1 MKEQKTKKILVRLTV
16 VVLPVAV
23 LTFCMMNTPEESGEQ
38 IAAQSPLQDSR
49 SLLMASTASHEHCE
63 SFAGMWYDSHGNL
76 NIGTTSLSI
85 ARGRSLYAMYVVKEF
100 SYSLLRNIQS
110 ALVDMAENHLRTH
123 NNIYGIIG
131 IEVIPQYNR
140 VEIELLNSG
149 DLQTNESNKDSVRD
163 YLASISLYQP
173 GSLYF
178 FISDEANEEPAF
190 EAPVPQSS
198 AGFLGISPNSTQR
211 PIHGGDRILF
221 YLGEVFRGTITAKA
235 TCNSTGRRGIVT
247 NAHVATARE
256 RMAHKNNDFY
266 PPFQEIGTRA
276 QYGMRNRIDATFI
289 PFDNPNIWEFT
300 SSAAYWQGNRD
311 NVTVIDRTYKV
322 THRHEIRVGR
332 YVYTFGQQSGRVRG
346 RIRSVGSWRRV
357 NFRENGGVRSFN
369 DQIITCTRTDGGDS
383 GGPVF
388 KRGRY
393 GRYILVGVNFGGSRF
408 GTRSFSNKIFNVENE
423 LGITIN
429 ARNISLADNPT
440 PDVVVNP
447 DTARFENLM
456 INAKYRVRYGEH
468 WQHTDYFVSLFA
480 GDVITNP
487 FDGHYPISRAWAIS
501 PIIGI
506 TRVAPH
512 YDESRMQIIH
522 MPLLREPAPDYV
534 RIDFVG
540 EKITGFRQGQTYRVN
555 YGRTFIARNN
565 HYIPICCC
573 WKGTV
578 VPAQR
583 MTGGPFF
590 ETLAH
595 RLYVPTRPVIN
606 PIGYNPTTSMN
617 INGQIRNI
625 SPGMQWRQSTEQNWR
640 LIYAPFLWNLR
651 PGTFYVRQPATATS
665 FASETVRIV
674 ISPFRPGILTLPVE
688 MVCNSTNDVFYRGTF
703 MVTQGGLLTLE
714 GLKRWYFFEDGFAP
728 IQNRQLITAMLRPSL
743 PVLLCCCFGFSY
755 IKIPYRVYCSHNT
768 IVLIFTPE

>member
-1 MKEQKTKKILVRLTV
+1 M
-16 VVLPVAV
+16 
-23 LTFCMMNTPEESGEQ
+23 
-38 IAAQSPLQDSR
+38 
-49 SLLMASTASHEHCE
+49 
-63 SFAGMWYDSHGNL
+63 
-76 NIGTTSLSI
+76 
-85 ARGRSLYAMYVVKEF
+85 
-100 SYSLLRNIQS
+100 
-110 ALVDMAENHLRTH
+110 
-123 NNIYGIIG
+123 
-131 IEVIPQYNR
+131 
-140 VEIELLNSG
+140 
-149 DLQTNESNKDSVRD
+149 
-163 YLASISLYQP
+163 
-173 GSLYF
+173 
-178 FISDEANEEPAF
+178 
-190 EAPVPQSS
+190 
-198 AGFLGISPNSTQR
+198 
-211 PIHGGDRILF
+211 
-221 YLGEVFRGTITAKA
+221 
-235 TCNSTGRRGIVT
+235 T
-247 NAHVATARE
+247 NAHVAEAGMQMTHRNINLATWDRD
-256 RMAHKNNDFY
+256 RR
-266 PPFQEIGTRA
+266 IGTRA
-276 QYGMRNRIDATFI
+276 QYGMRNLIDATFI

-300 SSAAYWQGNRD
+300 SSAVYWQGNRY

-322 THRHEIRVGR
+322 THRNEIVVGR
-332 YVYTFGQQSGRVRG
+332 YIYTFGQRSGRVRG
-346 RIRSVGSWRRV
+346 RIRSVGSWRPV
-357 NFRENGGVRSFN
+357 NFGTPLNPDWVSFN
-369 DQIITCTRTDGGDS
+369 DQIISCARTDRGDS

-388 KRGRY
+388 KRDRF
-393 GRYILVGVNFGGSRF
+393 GRYIMVGVHFAGFWR
-408 GTRSFSNKIFNVENE
+408 RAYANKIFNVENE
-423 LGITIN
+423 LDITIN
-429 ARNISLADNPT
+429 ARNIRLADNPT
-440 PDVVVNP
+440 PAVVVNAGA
-447 DTARFENLM
+447 ARFENLM

-468 WQHTDYFVSLFA
+468 WQHTDYISFSLPP
-480 GDVITNP
+480 GSIIINP

-501 PIIGI
+501 PVIGI

-617 INGQIRNI
+617 INGQIRNV

-640 LIYAPFLWNLR
+640 LIYSTFLWNLR